1 MTSSHQQRHVPAR
14 LTHLPWLNRAGLYA
28 VRLSQVMLCGVHEPR
43 FLWLDG
49 MARDPQ
55 TSSADSYR
63 FATAVSLPLPG
74 EKMSGRLY
82 DLCWFASQQQP
93 RRSPFREDDGCIML
107 PDPEYS
113 VTPGSQPG
121 TYITRAYFP
130 QLCYTLRHRLVFH
143 FLLDRPV
150 VFEEG
155 DAARRWTPVMHHL
168 RGVVSEG
175 GLSAFDFA
183 SGNTQNTHRH
193 QQDFLRKLRQSGYT
207 DPQRVPLVR

>member
-1 MTSSHQQRHVPAR
+1 MISSHQQRHVPAP
-14 LTHLPWLNRAGLYA
+14 LTRLPWLNRAGLYA

-49 MARDPQ
+49 EARDPQ
-55 TSSADSYR
+55 TPSADSYR
-63 FATAVSLPLPG
+63 FATAVSLPQPG
-74 EKMSGRLY
+74 QSMRGRLY
-82 DLCWFASQQQP
+82 DLCWFASIQQP
-93 RRSPFREDDGCIML
+93 RRSPFREDDGCIVL

-113 VTPGSQPG
+113 VIPGSKPG

-143 FLLDRPV
+143 FLLDRPQLID
-150 VFEEG
+150 
-155 DAARRWTPVMHHL
+155 DARAQLWTPVMHHL
-168 RGVVSEG
+168 HGVVSEG

-183 SGNTQNTHRH
+183 RGNIQNTHRH